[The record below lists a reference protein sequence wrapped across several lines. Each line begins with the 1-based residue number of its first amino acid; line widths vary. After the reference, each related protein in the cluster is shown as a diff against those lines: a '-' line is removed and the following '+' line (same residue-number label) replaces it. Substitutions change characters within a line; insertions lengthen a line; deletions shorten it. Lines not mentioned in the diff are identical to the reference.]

1 MEWSGLESM
10 LKPEEQGAG
19 EGQNA
24 LCPGGGAARWTGR
37 ADVGSP
43 GPTPTPAMGR
53 AWLTSGDHPHGS
65 DGLSSLGVL
74 DFTHQVVIRPLKG
87 A

>member
-43 GPTPTPAMGR
+43 GPTPTPAMGG

-74 DFTHQVVIRPLKG
+74 DFAHQVVIRPLKG